1 MMGIFYNQGQVCC
14 APVRDCLSKSQS
26 RMSFSRKLSD
36 KAGKIAVGDP
46 MNKTTQMG
54 PQVSEE
60 QLNRIK
66 GYVDIAREE
75 GATVVAGGATPQ
87 LEGAFQ
93 KGYFFS
99 PTIFAKLRTACAW
112 RRKRSSARSFQ
123 SSASKTKTI

>member
-1 MMGIFYNQGQVCC
+1 M
-14 APVRDCLSKSQS
+14 
-26 RMSFSRKLSD
+26 D
-36 KAGKIAVGDP
+36 KA
-46 MNKTTQMG
+46 TQMG

-75 GATVVAGGATPQ
+75 GATVVAGGESPQ

-99 PTIFAKLRTACAW
+99 PTIFC
-112 RRKRSSARSFQ
+112 RS
-123 SSASKTKTI
+123 